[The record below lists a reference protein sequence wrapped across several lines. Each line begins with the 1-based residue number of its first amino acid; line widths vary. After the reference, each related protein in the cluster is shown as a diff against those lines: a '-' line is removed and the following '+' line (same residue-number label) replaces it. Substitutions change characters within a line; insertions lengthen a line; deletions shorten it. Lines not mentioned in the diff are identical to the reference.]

1 MIPIPISRI
10 PTLISIP
17 HIPIIPIIPLIP
29 STNSLFRLFQIDSS
43 RYIFQNLN
51 PLLI

>member
-10 PTLISIP
+10 PTLIP
-17 HIPIIPIIPLIP
+17 HIPIIPIIPFIP
-29 STNSLFRLFQIDSS
+29 STNSLFRLFQIASS